1 MVMSYEDWMRDTKR
15 GLFTPRSSEL
25 GAIDTAL
32 HQYDTGGKTRP
43 KLVDLKTALDAWIR
57 EKGAGWRNS
66 TRNNTGTVETLVNQ
80 VNALLG
86 PGGGIVVPARPALR
100 PPPPVRAAGTSLT
113 TPGLVAQY
121 CQTVKAQV
129 HVPWTTLDAD
139 TRASRMHA
147 AVAALFPS
155 MTVPAPGLN
164 LVAALGGDA
173 GRFDFKTWRLSVA
186 SGPFGGAAQP
196 DRATFIDMAKTIY
209 HEARHCEQWYHMAR
223 YAASGGL
230 VAGDIAD
237 GLGIP
242 RAVATQAVTRRMDA
256 RDGMFRL
263 TKSWF
268 ESVYSRS
275 GREITLTAL
284 GLQQNGDA
292 ALLANFRAQNHR
304 RYAGDLPEEADAWG
318 VEALLDPVY
327 SWP

>member
-1 MVMSYEDWMRDTKR
+1 MVMSYEEWMRDTKR

-32 HQYDTGGKTRP
+32 QEYDTGGKTRR
-43 KLVDLKTALDAWIR
+43 KLIDLKTALDAWIR
-57 EKGAGWRNS
+57 KKGAGWKDS
-66 TRNNTGTVETLVNQ
+66 TRNKTGTLETLVNQ
-80 VNALLG
+80 VSALLG

-113 TPGLVAQY
+113 TAGLVTQY
-121 CQTVKAQV
+121 CQAVKAQV
-129 HVPWTTLDAD
+129 HVPWTTLNAN
-139 TRASRMHA
+139 TRATRMHA
-147 AVAALFPS
+147 AVAALFPT
-155 MTVPAPGLN
+155 MMVPAPGLN
-164 LVAALGGDA
+164 LVADLGGDA
-173 GRFDFKTWRLSVA
+173 GQFDFRTWRLSVA
-186 SGPFGGAAQP
+186 SGPFSGAAQP

-223 YAASGGL
+223 YAASGGIE
-230 VAGDIAD
+230 ADDIATS
-237 GLGIP
+237 LGIP
-242 RAVATQAVTRRMDA
+242 LVVAIQAVTRRMDA

-275 GREITLTAL
+275 GRAITLTAL
-284 GLQQNGDA
+284 GLRQVGDA
-292 ALLANFRAQNHR
+292 GLLANFRMQNHR

-327 SWP
+327 TWP